1 MTLLFFYSKV
11 VSVDHNKPIIV
22 PAGQDSF
29 SQIGEKCCLFFLPS
43 GRFSI
48 VVSVIILFCL
58 LNCTMLHEKKR
69 TLKRFCVP
77 AGTSL

>member
-29 SQIGEKCCLFFLPS
+29 SQIGEKCCLFFYLLVAS
-43 GRFSI
+43 VLSI
-48 VVSVIILFCL
+48 VSLFC
-58 LNCTMLHEKKR
+58 
-69 TLKRFCVP
+69 FV
-77 AGTSL
+77 S